1 VIQLVPDAPISLTN
15 DPLVTIDTLIRFTW
29 SEGASNG
36 GSSVLDYDVYYDQGL
51 SIYVL
56 LAQGIENAY
65 YTT

>member
-1 VIQLVPDAPISLTN
+1 
-15 DPLVTIDTLIRFTW
+15 VTIDTLIRFTW

-36 GSSVLDYDVYYDQGL
+36 GSSVLDYNVYYDQGL
-51 SIYVL
+51 STYIL